1 MPARP
6 KKPAAKK
13 QPAKKKTR
21 GASTEKGIVTTSELA
36 AGLGISG
43 QRVRQLSADG
53 IVKCIKPNQYNLA
66 ECKAAYE
73 AWKDRKKSKAPEDM
87 EETKLRKLQ
96 AEASILEHKLSVQ
109 KGEFVSYESMLAEGQ
124 KLGLIIRG
132 MFQRAESDLTP
143 RLAGRNAAEVSVIL
157 REYMTAKLIEL
168 SQYESPVEITAN

>member
-1 MPARP
+1 MPS
-6 KKPAAKK
+6 KS
-13 QPAKKKTR
+13 KKTKP
-21 GASTEKGIVTTSELA
+21 TPGIVTTAQLA
-36 AGLGISG
+36 AGLQVSG
-43 QRVRQLSADG
+43 QRVRQLQTDG
-53 IVKCIKPNQYNLA
+53 IIKCIKPNAYNLE

-73 AWKDRKKSKAPEDM
+73 AWKDRKKSKQPEDM

-109 KGEFVSYESMLAEGQ
+109 KGEYVSYESMLAEGQ
-124 KLGLIIRG
+124 KLGLVIRG

-168 SQYESPVEITAN
+168 SQYESPVEIPAH

>member
-1 MPARP
+1 MPAKP
-6 KKPAAKK
+6 LKPAPKK

-21 GASTEKGIVTTSELA
+21 GASTEKGIVTTSDLA

-43 QRVRQLSADG
+43 QRVRQLQSDG
-53 IVKCIKPNQYNLA
+53 IIKCIKPNQYNLA

-73 AWKDRKKSKAPEDM
+73 AFKDRKKKPPEDM

-124 KLGLIIRG
+124 KLGLVIRG

-168 SQYESPVEITAN
+168 SQYESPVEIPAN